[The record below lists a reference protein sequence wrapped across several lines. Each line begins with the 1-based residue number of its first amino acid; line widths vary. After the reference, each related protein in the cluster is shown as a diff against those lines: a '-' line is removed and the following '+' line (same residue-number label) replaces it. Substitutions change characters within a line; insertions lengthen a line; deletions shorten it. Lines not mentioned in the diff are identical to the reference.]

1 MGLFAKNSGVIEL
14 SPSNFDKRTKKVMHP
29 LLDNGSKALVFFGT
43 GWCHYCKLA
52 SPEFTKAAQA
62 LGTSFPIFQFD
73 CEKYKDFALKTL
85 KIDGYPT
92 IKFVDR
98 NGSLYKT
105 YTGERTYPEFLK
117 AICNESSVCK
127 K

>member
-1 MGLFAKNSGVIEL
+1 MGLFAKNSNVVEL
-14 SPSNFDKRTKKVMHP
+14 TPSNFDKRTKKVIHP
-29 LLDNGSKALVFFGT
+29 LLENGSKGLVMFST
-43 GWCHYCKLA
+43 SWCGHCQRA
-52 SPEFTKAAQA
+52 APEYTKVAQA
-62 LGTSFPIFQFD
+62 LGSSFPLFHFD
-73 CEKYKDFALKTL
+73 CEKYKDFASKTL

-92 IKFVDR
+92 IKFIDR

-105 YTGERTYPEFLK
+105 YNDERTYPEFLK